1 MTHTQTTY
9 TNRIALRAGK
19 KEARPAEVGALASV
33 LEKSATELKQ
43 SKLLKC
49 KQTLQI
55 ATFNVR
61 TLNRIGQLPEL
72 IASAEENKIDIICI
86 QEHIYTHTED
96 IKYHETSNGWS
107 LVTVSAWKNSV
118 NAAVGGVGLLIG
130 PRALKTINSVEKI
143 QPRMMAATFNGNP
156 RATIVSCYSPTN
168 VSEETELVTFYDEL
182 SSLVRS
188 IPKHNMLVI
197 GGDMNAQI
205 GKDGNNKYSLHN
217 TSNRNGQHLTDFM
230 IENRLTCLNTNYQKR
245 EGKLWTYTY
254 ANNTK
259 TQIDYVL
266 INKKWK
272 NSAMNCEA
280 YSSFEGV
287 STDHRIITAKI
298 RLSLRKNAKR
308 TATTKHYDWALLNNR
323 DIRDK
328 YVLELRNRFETLQEK
343 TEKSTP
349 NDEYENFVNAHLEA
363 AAKYI
368 PTKLKTKYRVPWET
382 LVVREKRALVKT
394 ASKNYRKNPTNTNA
408 LKLKTAQYQLAGVY
422 IKEQTEY
429 IQNQIDK
436 IRDSVEDRQSRI
448 AWQTINEV
456 SRRKNTA
463 KAKLKAANQQERIK
477 LWKQHFENLL
487 GNPPKITH
495 EPITRIISKQLDI
508 KLGPFTQEEL
518 DSVLRKMKNRK
529 AAGLDVI
536 PPEVWKARQFD
547 DILLRHCNAVYNQ
560 NPIDRWMKGCILP
573 FPKKGDLGLAKNYRG
588 ITLTSIAAKIYN
600 ALLRNRIEPEIDNI
614 LRKNQNGFR
623 RNRSTT
629 SQILTIRRI
638 LEGVRAKN
646 LQATLIFVDFTKAFD
661 SIHRGKMEQILLA
674 YGIPKET
681 VEAITILYRNTKVK
695 V

>member
-1 MTHTQTTY
+1 MFE
-9 TNRIALRAGK
+9 N
-19 KEARPAEVGALASV
+19 
-33 LEKSATELKQ
+33 SATELKQ

-55 ATFNVR
+55 AKFNVR

-72 IASAEENKIDIICI
+72 IALAEEHKIDIICI
-86 QEHIYTHTED
+86 QEHRYTHTED
-96 IKYHETSNGWS
+96 IKYHETGKGWS

-130 PRALKTINSVEKI
+130 PRALKTLNSVEKI
-143 QPRMMAATFNGNP
+143 LPRMMAATFNGNP
-156 RATIVSCYSPTN
+156 RATIISCYSPTN

-182 SSLVRS
+182 SSLVRC
-188 IPKHNMLVI
+188 IPKHKMLVI

-205 GKDGNNKYSLHN
+205 GKNGKNKYSLHN

-230 IENRLTCLNTNYQKR
+230 IENRLACLNTNYQKR
-245 EGKLWTYTY
+245 KGKLWTYTY

-259 TQIDYVL
+259 AQIHYVL

-272 NSAMNCEA
+272 NSALNCEA

-287 STDHRIITAKI
+287 STDHRIVTAKI
-298 RLSLRKNAKR
+298 RLSLRKNDKR
-308 TATTKHYDWALLNNR
+308 TATTKHYDWALLNNKY
-323 DIRDK
+323 IIDK
-328 YVLELRNRFETLQEK
+328 YVLELRNRFETLQER
-343 TEKSTP
+343 TEKITP

-382 LVVREKRALVKT
+382 LAVREKRALMKT

-408 LKLKTAQYQLAGVY
+408 LKLKTAQYQLAGMY

-487 GNPPKITH
+487 GNPPKIT
-495 EPITRIISKQLDI
+495 
-508 KLGPFTQEEL
+508 
-518 DSVLRKMKNRK
+518 
-529 AAGLDVI
+529 
-536 PPEVWKARQFD
+536 
-547 DILLRHCNAVYNQ
+547 
-560 NPIDRWMKGCILP
+560 
-573 FPKKGDLGLAKNYRG
+573 
-588 ITLTSIAAKIYN
+588 
-600 ALLRNRIEPEIDNI
+600 
-614 LRKNQNGFR
+614 
-623 RNRSTT
+623 
-629 SQILTIRRI
+629 
-638 LEGVRAKN
+638 
-646 LQATLIFVDFTKAFD
+646 
-661 SIHRGKMEQILLA
+661 
-674 YGIPKET
+674 
-681 VEAITILYRNTKVK
+681 
-695 V
+695 